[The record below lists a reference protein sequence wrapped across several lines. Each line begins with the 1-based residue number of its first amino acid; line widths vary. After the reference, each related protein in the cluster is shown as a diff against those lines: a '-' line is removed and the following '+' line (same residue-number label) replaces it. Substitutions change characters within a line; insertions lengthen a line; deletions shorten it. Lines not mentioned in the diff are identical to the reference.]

1 MTSEYSIIFKK
12 KKNKGEV
19 LLITIYLFL
28 VVIISTAT
36 RSGTVLR
43 PLLMYSLLNEV
54 SYILSSYIGNSPE
67 SIRSA
72 LGPGV

>member
-1 MTSEYSIIFKK
+1 MTSEYSIILKK
-12 KKNKGEV
+12 KKKQRGSSADY
-19 LLITIYLFL
+19 YLFS

-54 SYILSSYIGNSPE
+54 SYILSSYIGNSPQ